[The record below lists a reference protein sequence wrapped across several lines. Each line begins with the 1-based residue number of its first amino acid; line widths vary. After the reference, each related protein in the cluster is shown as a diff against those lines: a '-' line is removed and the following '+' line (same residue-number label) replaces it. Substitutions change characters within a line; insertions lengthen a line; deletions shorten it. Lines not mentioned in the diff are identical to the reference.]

1 MKCWCDMKLVKIGAL
16 WCTGCLMVNKR
27 LKDIKEEYSNIEF
40 IDLDY
45 DFDEI
50 KYEVGKVLPVL
61 ILEKDGQE
69 VSRLVGEVS
78 KDQIREMIEANL

>member
-1 MKCWCDMKLVKIGAL
+1 
-16 WCTGCLMVNKR
+16 MVNKR